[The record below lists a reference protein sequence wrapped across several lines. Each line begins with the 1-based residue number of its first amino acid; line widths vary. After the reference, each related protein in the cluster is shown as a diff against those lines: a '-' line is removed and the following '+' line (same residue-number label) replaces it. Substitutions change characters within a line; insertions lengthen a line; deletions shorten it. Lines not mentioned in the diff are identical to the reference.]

1 MNFFR
6 IPPVLILVL
15 FLSSCAKTPSH
26 LILAPELN
34 LPTVSNYQNKQAQ
47 LNVTDLRIARH
58 IIQVLHK
65 GEAADLMTSQ
75 QILSESIKQV
85 LKKEF
90 ERQGL
95 SLKQTANN
103 ETVDNEIEVF
113 IDEALIVVN
122 QETMSY
128 QAKSNISLRIK
139 VINTEQTLTK
149 TFNSVNKRNGS
160 LIADIA
166 VLEYDFNQQL
176 TNTLINILTNDE
188 VIQFIK

>member
-113 IDEALIVVN
+113 IDEALIVIN

-149 TFNSVNKRNGS
+149 TFNSVNNRNGS

>member
-149 TFNSVNKRNGS
+149 TFNSVNNRNGS

-166 VLEYDFNQQL
+166 VLEFDFNQQL

>member
-26 LILAPELN
+26 LILAAELN

-149 TFNSVNKRNGS
+149 TFNSVNNRNGS

>member
-6 IPPVLILVL
+6 ITPVLILVL

-113 IDEALIVVN
+113 IDEALIVIN

-149 TFNSVNKRNGS
+149 TFNSVNNRNGS

>member
-47 LNVTDLRIARH
+47 LNVTDLGIARH

-149 TFNSVNKRNGS
+149 TFNSVNNRNGS

>member
-149 TFNSVNKRNGS
+149 TFNSVNNRNGS

>member
-6 IPPVLILVL
+6 ITPVLILVL

-149 TFNSVNKRNGS
+149 TFNSVNNRNGS

>member
-1 MNFFR
+1 MNFFI

-139 VINTEQTLTK
+139 IINTEQTLTK
-149 TFNSVNKRNGS
+149 TFNSVNNRNGS

>member
-6 IPPVLILVL
+6 ITPVLILVL

>member
-113 IDEALIVVN
+113 IDEALIVIN

-149 TFNSVNKRNGS
+149 TFNSVNNRNGS

-166 VLEYDFNQQL
+166 VLEFDFNQQL